1 MMLPIRLRLTLWY
14 SSILLATLFLFAGT
28 LYFGVRGALLTSV
41 DGDLAARING
51 VEGYLRREV
60 PRFDQTRIRDELEEN
75 VLVQASA
82 ANPDLEPLAGEM
94 LQISDGHGRWYFQ
107 SRSMQGLN
115 LGAPNSSDENG
126 LVSRQV
132 SGSTVRIQ
140 TVSLQVDGHAFVI
153 QAATSMAALHTTL
166 ARIAQLI
173 AWSIPLFVV
182 AASAGGYWLSRW
194 ALAPVDRIIE
204 TSRAIGHH
212 NLSQRL
218 IVPRSRD
225 ELQRL
230 SETLNEM
237 IERIE
242 QAFCRITRF
251 TADTSHELRS
261 PVAFIRTTAE
271 YALLQPR
278 KPRKPR
284 KPREYQNA
292 FAGVLREAERMTKL
306 IEDLLL
312 LARADSNQPVLIGA
326 PMDARDVVF
335 RAVEH
340 SKIAA
345 RDKGINLRAELPEQP
360 ATMVGEPSALYRL
373 LLILIENAIK
383 YTESGGW
390 VRTSVEV
397 DARHTTARVQ
407 DSGIGIAEEELSL
420 IFDRFYRSDKARQR
434 DLGGAGLGLSIA
446 STIADA
452 HQTHI
457 EVQSKL
463 GDGSTFS
470 ITFPRYVPGSESG

>member
-14 SSILLATLFLFAGT
+14 SSILLATLFLFAAT
-28 LYFGVRGALLTSV
+28 LYFGVRRALQAGA

-51 VEGYLRREV
+51 VESYLRREV

-107 SRSMQGLN
+107 SRSMQGLT

-140 TVSLQVDGHAFVI
+140 TVSLQVDGHTFVI
-153 QAATSMAALHTTL
+153 QAATSMAALHATL

-237 IERIE
+237 IQRIE
-242 QAFCRITRF
+242 QAFRRITRF

-271 YALLQPR
+271 FALLQ
-278 KPRKPR
+278 PR

-292 FAGVLREAERMTKL
+292 FAGVLREGERMTKL

-345 RDKGINLRAELPEQP
+345 RDKGINLCAHLPEHP
-360 ATMVGEPSALYRL
+360 AV
-373 LLILIENAIK
+373 K

-390 VRTSVEV
+390 VRISVEADTRRNIV
-397 DARHTTARVQ
+397 RVR
-407 DSGIGIAEEELSL
+407 DSGIGIAEDELSL
-420 IFDRFYRSDKARQR
+420 IFDRFCRSDKARQR

-452 HQTHI
+452 HRTHI
-457 EVQSKL
+457 EVESKL
-463 GDGSTFS
+463 GEGSTFS
-470 ITFPRYVPGSESG
+470 ITFPRYEAGSTLLSQA

>member
-28 LYFGVRGALLTSV
+28 LYFGVRRALQAGA

-51 VEGYLRREV
+51 VESYLRREV

-107 SRSMQGLN
+107 SRSMQGLT

-140 TVSLQVDGHAFVI
+140 TVSLQVDGHTFVI
-153 QAATSMAALHTTL
+153 QAATSMAALHATL

-182 AASAGGYWLSRW
+182 AASAGGYWLSRR

-237 IERIE
+237 IQRIE
-242 QAFCRITRF
+242 QAFRRITRF

-271 YALLQPR
+271 FALLQ
-278 KPRKPR
+278 PR

-292 FAGVLREAERMTKL
+292 FAGVLREGERMTKL

-345 RDKGINLRAELPEQP
+345 RDKGINLCAHLPEHP
-360 ATMVGEPSALYRL
+360 ATIIGEPSALYRL
-373 LLILIENAIK
+373 FLILIENAVK

-390 VRTSVEV
+390 VRISVEADTRRNIV
-397 DARHTTARVQ
+397 RVR
-407 DSGIGIAEEELSL
+407 DSGIGIAEDELSL

-452 HQTHI
+452 HRTHI
-457 EVQSKL
+457 EVESKL
-463 GDGSTFS
+463 GEGSTFS
-470 ITFPRYVPGSESG
+470 ITFPRYEAGSTLLSQA